1 MSLKWGDYN
10 EAFDSNEVKFASK
23 SDKIRAFR
31 RGMNRRCGER
41 VEGLGPLIPGAGSD
55 KTTTDIKDKLEMND
69 NSKKHFNE
77 YVENVKENIN
87 EEITKSMN
95 SVVTDSTVEVMTK
108 SENLLKISA
117 MASNVVHIRDA
128 KIKSAGDINLGGD
141 MDNKVEMDAT
151 MESNNDVVTEI
162 NSKISKKAS
171 NTILDQIDK
180 GEKLGEALGKV
191 LNNTVDKAA
200 GVANNY
206 ISTYGDVANN
216 AVDEL
221 GKSVNNAV
229 DVVGDVA
236 NTGLKAAFGAG
247 SKTSTS
253 KSTEKTINDNSED
266 ITDIE
271 KINRDIK
278 RNEKTIDLQEMMDT
292 SMNSNITNE
301 FLSDCN
307 AESTVT
313 NSYIIEKLDAETTG
327 GSVNIT
333 PKMKNDVSIVLK
345 CYTNNTVTTKISTE
359 VLSEIENKMTEIFT
373 DQGTLEAAGGAVAG
387 AILAAGEATSTA
399 AKGVGEGT
407 STAAQGVGDGVATA
421 GMALQGPLMVA
432 AGVGMFILLG

>member
-1 MSLKWGDYN
+1 MSLTWGDYN

-31 RGMNRRCGER
+31 RGMNRRCRER

-69 NSKKHFNE
+69 NSKRHFNE
-77 YVENVKENIN
+77 YVENVKEDIN

-117 MASNVVHIRDA
+117 MASNVVHIRNA
-128 KIKSAGDINLGGD
+128 KLRAADDINLGGELN
-141 MDNKVEMDAT
+141 NKVDIDAT

-162 NSKISKKAS
+162 NSKISQKAS
-171 NTILDQIDK
+171 TTILDQIDK

-206 ISTYGDVANN
+206 IDTYGDVANN
-216 AVDEL
+216 AVDAL
-221 GKSVNNAV
+221 GGSFDNAV
-229 DVVGDVA
+229 NVVGDVA

-292 SMNSNITNE
+292 SMNNNITNE

-307 AESTVT
+307 AESTVS
-313 NSYIIEKLDAETTG
+313 NAYIIEKLRATTTG
-327 GSVNIT
+327 GSINIT

-345 CYTNNTVTTKISTE
+345 CYTNNTITTTISTE
-359 VLSEIENKMTEIFT
+359 VLSEIENTMTEIFT
-373 DQGTLEAAGGAVAG
+373 SKGTLEAAGGAVAG
-387 AILAAGEATSTA
+387 AILAAGDATSTA

-407 STAAQGVGDGVATA
+407 STAAQGVGEGVATA